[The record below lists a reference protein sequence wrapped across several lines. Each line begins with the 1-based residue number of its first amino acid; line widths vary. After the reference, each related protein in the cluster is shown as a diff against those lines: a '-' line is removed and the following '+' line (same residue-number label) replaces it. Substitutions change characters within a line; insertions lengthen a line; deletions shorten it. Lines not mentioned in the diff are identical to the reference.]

1 MENAICN
8 MELLYV
14 NNVKQ
19 IFSASKNCNEEDT
32 SSRYYCTYYGDDLP
46 QKENIKKIT
55 FLDYI
60 PSDENKW
67 FTGIWITNMNNLIEI
82 NFDNIISAMSLYQ
95 TGLRLE
101 DMYNLTTISN
111 LNITLNGQLD
121 SNRGSGAQFVMNNLP
136 SIKNLDWFNYNL
148 NNYSS
153 SFELHFTNC
162 NQLNIYNKVDYLS
175 DLLSHNIVDFPLLFN
190 CSLNQDIL
198 ENLNINRSD
207 EKDDWFTYTFYN
219 TGIGMLKN
227 IHINCPSICLGA
239 MFEFSKIKNIQNCFF
254 NCGGGGFDYCSNLLN
269 IDNLQIKHP
278 SFEASFRQC
287 NNLKR
292 VSNLNI
298 APLIS
303 CNSMF
308 ANCKNL
314 EDLSFSSEGFRD
326 LQTMYLYYS
335 PFEGCNSLSNNSL
348 INIAKALPPVQNIY
362 FNSVRGPS

>member
-19 IFSASKNCNEEDT
+19 IFSASKNCNEDVA
-32 SSRYYCTYYGDDLP
+32 SSGYYCTFYGDLP

-55 FLDYI
+55 FLDYA
-60 PSDENKW
+60 PSDQNKW
-67 FTGIWITNMNNLIEI
+67 FTDIWLTNMNNLIEI
-82 NFDNIISAMSLYQ
+82 NFDNIISAVGLYQ

-101 DMYNLTTISN
+101 NMYNLTTISN

-121 SNRGSGAQFVMNNLP
+121 SNRSSGAQFVMDNLP

-153 SFELHFTNC
+153 YFDLYFTNC
-162 NQLNIYNKVDYLS
+162 NQLNIHNKVDYLS
-175 DLLSHNIVDFPLLFN
+175 DLLSHNIVDFSLLFN
-190 CSLNQDIL
+190 CSLNQDVL

-207 EKDDWFTYTFYN
+207 KNDYFNYTFHN

-227 IHINCPSICLGA
+227 IHINCPSIYLGA
-239 MFEFSKIKNIQNCFF
+239 MFDSSKIKDIQNCSF
-254 NCGGGGFDYCSNLLN
+254 NCRGGSFAYCSNLLN
-269 IDNLQIKHP
+269 VDNLQIKH
-278 SFEASFRQC
+278 SDFVASFRGC

-298 APLIS
+298 APLPN
-303 CNSMF
+303 CESMF
-308 ANCKNL
+308 AYCENL
-314 EDLSFSSEGFRD
+314 EDLSFSSEGFKN
-326 LQTMYLYYS
+326 LQTMHLDYC
-335 PFEGCNSLSNNSL
+335 PFEGCSSLSNNSL

-362 FNSVRGPS
+362 FETEGRPS